1 MIFKLKPI
9 STIIIILIL
18 LSFTLPT
25 TALEKSKLFPALLVI
40 SGVGLKFGSVY
51 LETQANEAYDN
62 YLHTA
67 LQADMIK
74 FTDEYDTKHTQS
86 LIASRVG
93 SGFWALAVF
102 ISIYRQLHSVSP
114 EKESENAEL
123 GMRRLTESK
132 LYLLSSSGNMQTNIS
147 IRRPSGISEAND
159 RNNGDALLVISRRF

>member
-1 MIFKLKPI
+1 LTIVVIFLALASPAA
-9 STIIIILIL
+9 
-18 LSFTLPT
+18 
-25 TALEKSKLFPALLVI
+25 ALEKSKFFPALLII

-102 ISIYRQLHSVSP
+102 ISIYRQLYSVSP
-114 EKESENAEL
+114 ERDSENAEL
-123 GMRRLTESK
+123 GMRRLAESK
-132 LYLLSSSGNMQTNIS
+132 LDLLSLSSNMRANTL
-147 IRRPSGISEAND
+147 IRQLSGISEV
-159 RNNGDALLVISRRF
+159 NGGDSAALLVISRGF